1 MTEIDRRTVRIALAD
16 REGTGL
22 VTRFAAAG
30 QRLIFDGDDTLWENN
45 VHFERAI
52 DDFIAWL
59 GHATLAPTEVRA
71 ILDEIERANVAVHGY
86 GSAAFGHSL
95 RECAVR
101 LRNQDLDQ
109 AEREVVLGFAERI
122 LSHSME
128 VITGVEETLAD
139 LSSRHELALL
149 TKGQDEEQRLKI
161 DRSGLGSLFTHRLVV
176 PEKDAGVYRA
186 VLAELGST
194 LESTWMIG
202 NAPKSD
208 INPALAAGLN
218 AVFIPHD
225 RTWSL
230 EHQELD
236 PVPVGQH
243 RLTLERFAD
252 LARHF

>member
-1 MTEIDRRTVRIALAD
+1 MAR
-16 REGTGL
+16 
-22 VTRFAAAG
+22 

-59 GHATLAPTEVRA
+59 DHATLTPTEVRA
-71 ILDEIERANVAVHGY
+71 VLDEIERANVGVHGY

-95 RECAVR
+95 RDCAAR
-101 LRNQDLDQ
+101 LRNQDLD
-109 AEREVVLGFAERI
+109 ETEMGMVLGFAERI
-122 LSHSME
+122 LSQPME
-128 VITGVEETLAD
+128 LIAGVEETLAD
-139 LSSRHELALL
+139 LASRHDLALL

-161 DRSGLGSLFTHRLVV
+161 DRSGLASRFTHRFVV
-176 PEKDAGVYRA
+176 REKDTNVYRA
-186 VLAELGST
+186 VLAELGGAPAT
-194 LESTWMIG
+194 TWMIG

-225 RTWSL
+225 QTWSL

-236 PVPVGQH
+236 VVPSGQQ
-243 RLTLERFAD
+243 RLDLERFAD
-252 LARHF
+252 LTRHF